1 MENAY
6 SYSALNGVD
15 VQVRGMVYAETEDI
29 AYKKLKKAGFRP
41 QKLQLNLPGTLSGLI
56 SSEFNLRELAM
67 FYDTIGKRILSGRPL
82 GEGLESAASFVL
94 DSRLRQ
100 ASFLTAQSVSDGT
113 PMSAAMKTAGFPVRD
128 AMAIRAAEDSGRQ
141 GESFVAMGKDVARR
155 ADLSRKMKVMFGMPL
170 IMMTAMYA
178 GIYASSLFLIPKI
191 QGFVKNLGPVAE
203 RAMDSPL
210 QQGMFTLSRWVQS
223 SVPVSLFLWC
233 LPPVLLFMAF
243 KKGYIAKVADFLP
256 VWREISEKSDMAG
269 TWTTFGMLYEAG
281 VTPFEAAKTVRPSAN
296 REGTKVMFNR
306 LEKSFY
312 AGHSIGES
320 SRRSDFP
327 PYIITSMK
335 AAESSGFP
343 LPDEI
348 RGMCERLHQDVDI
361 LTSRFQKIMEL
372 WSAIALGVMIIAF
385 FASTIGPLMR
395 FGFQSV

>member
-128 AMAIRAAEDSGRQ
+128 A
-141 GESFVAMGKDVARR
+141 
-155 ADLSRKMKVMFGMPL
+155 MKVMFGMPL

-361 LTSRFQKIMEL
+361 LTSRFQKTMEL

>member
-1 MENAY
+1 MEKAY
-6 SYSALNGVD
+6 TYSALNSAD
-15 VQVRGMVYAETEDI
+15 VQVHGMVYAETEDI
-29 AYKKLKKAGFRP
+29 AYKKLKKANFRP
-41 QKLQLNLPGTLSGLI
+41 QKTRFDLSGTLSGLI
-56 SSEFNLRELAM
+56 NSDFNLRELAM

-82 GEGLESAASFVL
+82 AEGLESAASFVL
-94 DSRLRQ
+94 DVRLRQ
-100 ASFLTAQSVSDGT
+100 ASFLTAQAVSDGT
-113 PMSAAMKTAGFPVRD
+113 PMSSAMKTAGFPLRD

-170 IMMTAMYA
+170 MMMTAMYG
-178 GIYASSLFLIPKI
+178 GIYVSSLLLIPKI
-191 QGFVKNLGPVAE
+191 QEFVKNLGPVAE

-223 SVPVSLFLWC
+223 SIPLSLIVWC
-233 LPPVLLFMAF
+233 LPPIMLFMAF
-243 KKGYIAKVADFLP
+243 KKGYIAKVGDYLP
-256 VWREISEKSDMAG
+256 VWKEISEKSDMAA

-296 REGTKVMFNR
+296 RESTRPMFSR
-306 LEKSFY
+306 LEKEFY
-312 AGHSIGES
+312 AGNGIGES
-320 SRRSDFP
+320 TRRSDFP
-327 PYIITSMK
+327 PYIITGMK

-361 LTSRFQKIMEL
+361 LTSRFQKTMEL
-372 WSAIALGVMIIAF
+372 WSALALGLMVVAF